1 MAPDIDT
8 ELSNKKLAAGL
19 TGIFLGAFG
28 IHKFILGYNRPALIM
43 LLVTL
48 VGGVVTCGLASFVMG
63 VIGLIEGII
72 YLTKTP
78 EEFRATYV
86 DGVKEWF

>member
-1 MAPDIDT
+1 MT
-8 ELSNKKLAAGL
+8 EAELNNKKLAAGL
-19 TGIFLGAFG
+19 TGIFIGSLGV
-28 IHKFILGYNRPALIM
+28 HKFILGYTKAGLIM

-48 VGGVVTCGLASFVMG
+48 VGGVLTCGVASFVMG

-72 YLTKTP
+72 YLSKTND
-78 EEFRATYV
+78 EFRTIYV

>member
-1 MAPDIDT
+1 
-8 ELSNKKLAAGL
+8 
-19 TGIFLGAFG
+19 
-28 IHKFILGYNRPALIM
+28 M

-48 VGGVVTCGLASFVMG
+48 VGGVLTCGLASIVMG

-72 YLTKTP
+72 YLNKTP